1 MTVLRLAPPYTE
13 GPPMFIQ
20 TEATPNPATLKFL
33 PGRDV
38 LPGGTLDIRDPYAA
52 AQRSPLA
59 GALFEIEG
67 VSGVFYGSDF
77 ISVTKLDEGDWSALK
92 PAVLGTIM
100 EHFTSGA
107 PLLVEGEAADGA
119 EADEFFDPDDSEIV
133 DTIKDLLETRV
144 RPAVAG
150 DGGDI
155 KFRGFREGTVYLA
168 MKGSCQGCPSSTAT
182 LKHGI
187 QNLLTHFVPEVHT
200 VEQV

>member
-1 MTVLRLAPPYTE
+1 
-13 GPPMFIQ
+13 MFIQ

-52 AQRSPLA
+52 AQSPLA
-59 GALFEIEG
+59 VALFEVGG

-77 ISVTKLDEGDWSALK
+77 ISVTKTDETDWQALK

-100 EHFTSGA
+100 EHYTSGA
-107 PLLVEGEAADGA
+107 PLLLDDSAVDRSDFE
-119 EADEFFDPDDSEIV
+119 EFFNPNDTDIV

-155 KFRGFREGTVYLA
+155 KFRGFRDGTVYLA

-187 QNLLTHFVPEVHT
+187 QNLLSHFLPEVQA

>member
-1 MTVLRLAPPYTE
+1 
-13 GPPMFIQ
+13 MFIH

-33 PGRDV
+33 PGGREV
-38 LPGGTLDIRDPYAA
+38 LEGGTLDMRDAQAA
-52 AQRSPLA
+52 ARSPLA
-59 GALFEIEG
+59 AALFDVDG
-67 VSGVFYGSDF
+67 VAGVFYGSDF
-77 ISVTKLDEGDWSALK
+77 ISVTKRDDADWQALK

-100 EHFTSGA
+100 EHYTSGA
-107 PLLVEGEAADGA
+107 PLLTDESGVDRSEFE
-119 EADEFFDPDDSEIV
+119 EFFDTEDSEIV

-155 KFRGFREGTVYLA
+155 RFRGYREGTVYLA

-187 QNLLTHFVPEVHT
+187 QNLLSHFIPEVEA
-200 VEQV
+200 VEQI

>member
-1 MTVLRLAPPYTE
+1 
-13 GPPMFIQ
+13 MFIH

-33 PGRDV
+33 PGGKTV
-38 LPGGTLDIRDPYAA
+38 LPEGTLDMRDDRAA
-52 AQRSPLA
+52 ERSPLA
-59 GALFEIEG
+59 GALFAIDG
-67 VSGVFYGSDF
+67 VKAVFYGSDF
-77 ISVTKLDEGDWSALK
+77 ISVTKADEADWQALK
-92 PAVLGTIM
+92 PAVLGTIS
-100 EHFTSGA
+100 EHYTSGA
-107 PLLVEGEAADGA
+107 PLLLEGASVDHASDE
-119 EADEFFDPDDSEIV
+119 EFFDEDDSEIV

-155 KFRGFREGTVYLA
+155 TFKGFREGTVYLA

-187 QNLLTHFVPEVHT
+187 QNLLQHFIPEVQS

>member
-1 MTVLRLAPPYTE
+1 
-13 GPPMFIQ
+13 MFIH

-33 PGRDV
+33 PSGKDV
-38 LPGGTLDIRDPYAA
+38 LPGGTLDIRTAHDAA
-52 AQRSPLA
+52 RSPLA
-59 GALFEIEG
+59 EALLEIEG
-67 VSGVFYGSDF
+67 VSGVFYGADF
-77 ISVTKLDEGDWSALK
+77 ISVTKAEESEWQALK

-107 PLLVEGEAADGA
+107 PLLIDADDVESGDQ
-119 EADEFFDPDDSEIV
+119 DEFFDADDAEIV
-133 DTIKDLLETRV
+133 DTIKDLIETRV

-187 QNLLTHFVPEVHT
+187 QNLLQHFIPEVNA
-200 VEQV
+200 VEQI

>member
-1 MTVLRLAPPYTE
+1 
-13 GPPMFIQ
+13 MFIQ
-20 TEATPNPATLKFL
+20 TETTPNPATLKFL
-33 PGRDV
+33 PGRPV
-38 LPGGTLDIRDPYAA
+38 LPEGTLDIRGAAAA
-52 AQRSPLA
+52 AQSPLA
-59 GALFEIEG
+59 AALFDVEG
-67 VSGVFYGSDF
+67 ISGVFYGSDF
-77 ISVTKLDEGDWSALK
+77 ISVTKSDAADWQVLK
-92 PAVLGTIM
+92 PTVLGTIM

-107 PLLVEGEAADGA
+107 PLLTDPSAAVRGETDAD
-119 EADEFFDPDDSEIV
+119 EEFFDPDDSEIV

-155 KFRGFREGTVYLA
+155 RFRGFREGTVYLA

-187 QNLLTHFVPEVHT
+187 QNLLSHFVPEVHT

>member
-1 MTVLRLAPPYTE
+1 
-13 GPPMFIQ
+13 MFIQ

-38 LPGGTLDIRDPYAA
+38 LPGGTLDIRDPHAA

-77 ISVTKLDEGDWSALK
+77 ISVTKLDETDWSALK

-107 PLLVEGEAADGA
+107 PLLVEGEEADGA
-119 EADEFFDPDDSEIV
+119 EADEFFDPDDIEIV

>member
-1 MTVLRLAPPYTE
+1 
-13 GPPMFIQ
+13 MFIQ

-33 PGRDV
+33 PGRTV
-38 LPGGTLDIRDPYAA
+38 LPGGTLDIRDPQAA

-59 GALFEIEG
+59 GALFGIEG

-77 ISVTKLDEGDWSALK
+77 ISVTKDDDSEWQVLK

-107 PLLVEGEAADGA
+107 PLLAEHEEADGV
-119 EADEFFDPDDSEIV
+119 EHEEFFEAGDADIV

-155 KFRGFREGTVYLA
+155 RFRGYREGTVYLA

-187 QNLLTHFVPEVHT
+187 QNLLSHFVPEVHN